1 MIWIE
6 ASVLRI
12 YWFGSI
18 FRTAL
23 HCSAKKPPR
32 SLHQKKEVANAAYL
46 LIHRNFFCNNSLS
59 QGRNINL
66 ACNLPDLTE
75 MTHWDWAV
83 YIKTSMQ
90 YHIGLQFAWPNSLL
104 PDAQGNWRSD
114 SNLCFLKTCKVDL
127 VILHSTLPLICCM
140 SLTRLYLY
148 YLSIKITLGPDTR
161 HKTHKTWKVDLHS
174 TLSYTCLIT
183 FIGTLKQLNWN
194 TLRRLQFVWNCDI
207 HDEIGS
213 HRASF
218 SENKFG
224 VSGSRLYICI
234 SIKITLEQALLGT
247 YITLPLPFMTKP

>member
-1 MIWIE
+1 MQHIFSFAVIFLQQF
-6 ASVLRI
+6 SLPGTQ
-12 YWFGSI
+12 YQFG
-18 FRTAL
+18 
-23 HCSAKKPPR
+23 
-32 SLHQKKEVANAAYL
+32 
-46 LIHRNFFCNNSLS
+46 IHL
-59 QGRNINL
+59 G
-66 ACNLPDLTE
+66 CNLPDLTE

-127 VILHSTLPLICCM
+127 VILHSTLPLMCCM

-148 YLSIKITLGPDTR
+148 HLSIKITLGPDTR

-194 TLRRLQFVWNCDI
+194 ALRRLQFVWNCDI

-224 VSGSRLYICI
+224 VSGSTLYICI
-234 SIKITLEQALLGT
+234 SIKITLEVEQALLGT
-247 YITLPLPFMTKP
+247 YIWWTFYILKWFHIF